1 MLRVG
6 AGRMK
11 LARDEETKS
20 VYMEGLM
27 KPAREK
33 DEGGVLKGDDCR
45 KGSSTCG
52 LGRGLTSG
60 ARVLER

>member
-33 DEGGVLKGDDCR
+33 DEGGGIKGR
-45 KGSSTCG
+45 
-52 LGRGLTSG
+52 
-60 ARVLER
+60 